1 MSIDALFASPL
12 LGRARQRALHQ
23 AGTLAMALL
32 DAPDPVAE
40 ARLLAWGALHAQIAR
55 APDADRLLLDAMG
68 RCARLGRPVESIR
81 CGLAFGRALAQKDD
95 PALAARRAL
104 PHIEAAA
111 DHPSLAGDAAL
122 TEAFVELGD
131 VRDNLGR
138 ALALLPSPARDH
150 DRLEAHLRLG
160 EALRAGGDRSRAE
173 PQLLAAW
180 ELAQRHEDG
189 PGIVHTGVVL
199 AGLRLSMGQRAAAR
213 PIVQAASRW
222 ASADALAAQAL
233 GTVAIALAIE
243 AEDWAEVEQQAD
255 QIEAAA
261 CARQSP
267 LGRADAGIARSV
279 ARCARGEATA
289 AVQGLLVLGGA
300 LAEEGHAAALN
311 LVKARLGELRSQMGA
326 EAFDPLLGA

>member
-12 LGRARQRALHQ
+12 LGRARQQALHR
-23 AGTLAMALL
+23 AGALAMALL

-40 ARLLAWGALHAQIAR
+40 ARLLAWGALHAQVAR

-68 RCARLGRPVESIR
+68 RCARLGLQPESIR

-131 VRDNLGR
+131 VREHLQR

-150 DRLEAHLRLG
+150 DRLEAHLRLA
-160 EALRAGGDRSRAE
+160 ETLRAGGDRSRAE
-173 PQLLAAW
+173 PQLAAAW
-180 ELAQRHEDG
+180 ALALRHEDG
-189 PGIVHTGVVL
+189 PGIVHAGIVL
-199 AGLRLSMGQRAAAR
+199 AGLHLSMGQRAAAR
-213 PIVQAASRW
+213 PIVQAAAPW
-222 ASADALAAQAL
+222 AAADALASQAL

-243 AEDWAEVEQQAD
+243 AEDWEEVE
-255 QIEAAA
+255 
-261 CARQSP
+261 
-267 LGRADAGIARSV
+267 GRADGLAAAARARQHPIGLVDAEIARSV
-279 ARCARGEATA
+279 ARCARGEAAA
-289 AVQGLLVLGGA
+289 AVGGLLALGSD
-300 LAEEGHAAALN
+300 LAQEGHAAALN
-311 LVKARLGELRSQMGA
+311 LVKARLGELRSALGA